1 MAFFPVNS
9 TNLQLTILRKLKN
22 GKILEKNELV
32 SILAKEFK
40 LTVSQKLRKDPIS
53 KKNSW
58 DGRVRWEL
66 SWLRTRGLIKNVR
79 LGHFHIT
86 PLGKDIIR
94 LCESFKRNEKF

>member
-9 TNLQLTILRKLKN
+9 TNLKITILRKLKN

-40 LTVSQKLRKDPIS
+40 LTTAQKRRKDPDG
-53 KKNSW
+53 KQKSW
-58 DGRVRWEL
+58 DTRVRWEL

-94 LCESFKRNEKF
+94 LCESFKGNKKF